1 MKADDALEGAAEVV
15 ADGLSI
21 DWDAVTGRAGTDDE
35 RAQLE
40 ALRLVDA
47 VARAHR
53 STGADVV
60 SAGPGT
66 SGTTRSVE
74 VAQGRSGA
82 EARAWGR
89 YELLQEVGAGSY
101 GSVYR
106 AWDPE
111 LQREVAIKILHRHVA
126 DSELREQ
133 LLHEGRAL
141 ARVRDAHVVSVLGVE
156 SYGDRVG
163 LCMEF
168 VHGDTLEAVLRSH
181 GTLNARE
188 ATLVGQDVCRAL
200 AAVHQAGFV
209 HRDVKLRNVMRSRTG
224 RIVLMDFG
232 TGREVED
239 AHAHG
244 RMNIAGTPAY
254 MAPEVLAGEPA
265 TAASDVYSV
274 GVLLYHLVSGKYPI
288 EGSTIGEIRAAH
300 MQGRRTRLADRR
312 ADLPLA
318 FMQVVDRALA
328 ADPAQRWPSA
338 GALLDALGQAGGDVE
353 TKRRRAVRLAATG
366 ALVMLGIGTLLTVL
380 GAISSKYFNTF
391 VLGREGFVQES
402 VWDWMYWG
410 AVSLTAPLVTLMLFL
425 LGISLL
431 IVFRRLLISTSET
444 ARRVDAAAATIAR
457 RLKFDDVPMASCWAL
472 LASAGVLAAAWV
484 ACVPMLDL
492 LTGIFPDDV
501 STAPADRLA
510 FLAPDVAPAHVNYR
524 RWFMVSTIISGAV
537 WVPVVRLAARQGKRV
552 SPLMLLGGA
561 VVLALSFALLSL
573 PHRTYSLSELETAS
587 WQGQPCYILGE
598 RSDDLLV
605 FCPEL
610 APPRSRVVHRD
621 DDSLQRLGLREN
633 VFTRIRSAK

>member
-1 MKADDALEGAAEVV
+1 MQADDALLGAAEEV
-15 ADGLSI
+15 ADGRSVN
-21 DWDAVTGRAGTDDE
+21 WDALAGRARSDDE

-40 ALRLVDA
+40 CLRLVDA
-47 VARAHR
+47 IGRAHR
-53 STGADVV
+53 STGDSG
-60 SAGPGT
+60 SAGGPGAET
-66 SGTTRSVE
+66 APDRPAVPDQ
-74 VAQGRSGA
+74 AGA
-82 EARAWGR
+82 EARTWGR
-89 YELLQEVGAGSY
+89 YRLLQEVGAGSY

-111 LQREVAIKILHRHVA
+111 LEREVAIKILHRQVA
-126 DSELREQ
+126 DSELRDR

-181 GTLNARE
+181 GSLNARE

-232 TGREVED
+232 TGRDTED
-239 AHAHG
+239 EAERGHT
-244 RMNIAGTPAY
+244 NVVGTPAY

-274 GVLLYHLVSGKYPI
+274 GVLLYHLVTGKYPI
-288 EGSTIGEIRAAH
+288 EGSTIAEIRAAH
-300 MQGRRTRLADRR
+300 MQGRRTLLADRR
-312 ADLPLA
+312 ADLPLP
-318 FMQVVDRALA
+318 FMQLVDRALA
-328 ADPAQRWPSA
+328 PDPALRWPSA

-353 TKRRRAVRLAATG
+353 TKKRRAVRLAATG
-366 ALVMLGIGTLLTVL
+366 AVVLLGTGTLLTVL
-380 GAISSKYFNTF
+380 GAISSKFFNTF
-391 VLGREGFVQES
+391 ILGRDGFVHES

-410 AVSLTAPLVTLMLFL
+410 AVSLTAPLVVLMLFL

-431 IVFRRLLISTSET
+431 LVFRRLLISTSET

-457 RLKFDDVPMASCWAL
+457 RLKWDDVTMASCWAL
-472 LASAGVLAAAWV
+472 LASAAILAVAWAA
-484 ACVPMLDL
+484 CLPMLEL
-492 LTGIFPDDV
+492 LLGIFPDDV
-501 STAPADRLA
+501 STAPAGKLA
-510 FLAPDVAPAHVNYR
+510 FLSPDVAPTHVNYR
-524 RWFMVSTIISGAV
+524 LWFTWSTILCGAV
-537 WVPVVRLAARQGKRV
+537 WVPVVRLAARQGTTV

-561 VVLALSFALLSL
+561 VVVVLSFALLSL
-573 PHRTYSLSELETAS
+573 PHRTFSRSELETAS
-587 WQGQPCYILGE
+587 WQGQRCYILGE
-598 RSDDLLV
+598 RADDLLV

-610 APPRSRVVHRD
+610 GPPRSRVVPMASTELHRFGVME
-621 DDSLQRLGLREN
+621 S
-633 VFTRIRSAK
+633 VFTRIRLAK